1 MDVAEYL
8 SHRVASTAE
17 PPDEVSL
24 PDGVIDASFGEPDP
38 ALFPLDLIRDAAS
51 AVLAA
56 PSAALQY
63 SPLRGHTNLIE
74 AVATWTRPQ
83 AEPAEMVLTSGSIP
97 ALLLLTHAM
106 VDPGDTVLFED
117 PGYFRASAILRAH
130 GANLLPLRHTRDG
143 LDLDAMRHALPTG
156 RTLRSFAYV
165 HPSFQNPSGYTWS
178 LEERREFLAFCAQRG
193 IVVVED
199 TAYDELWCAEPPPPS
214 LRSLADGHPVIQIGT
229 LSKIIAPG
237 MGVGWII
244 APAALASVLVD
255 NRVEFGGVGG
265 LTSAMAAAV
274 LRDARFGT
282 HVRDMRREYAERCRR
297 FADGVRYIPELADWS
312 PPGGG
317 YYAWLPLPETVSDD
331 CFARV
336 ALSAGLRVLEGRH
349 FFQPSD
355 RERDFVRLTF
365 GRLAPQAVD
374 RAVSRLATTY
384 RRIGGR

>member
-1 MDVAEYL
+1 
-8 SHRVASTAE
+8 
-17 PPDEVSL
+17 
-24 PDGVIDASFGEPDP
+24 
-38 ALFPLDLIRDAAS
+38 
-51 AVLAA
+51 
-56 PSAALQY
+56 
-63 SPLRGHTNLIE
+63 
-74 AVATWTRPQ
+74 
-83 AEPAEMVLTSGSIP
+83 
-97 ALLLLTHAM
+97 
-106 VDPGDTVLFED
+106 
-117 PGYFRASAILRAH
+117 
-130 GANLLPLRHTRDG
+130 
-143 LDLDAMRHALPTG
+143 
-156 RTLRSFAYV
+156 
-165 HPSFQNPSGYTWS
+165 
-178 LEERREFLAFCAQRG
+178 
-193 IVVVED
+193 
-199 TAYDELWCAEPPPPS
+199 
-214 LRSLADGHPVIQIGT
+214 
-229 LSKIIAPG
+229 
-237 MGVGWII
+237 
-244 APAALASVLVD
+244 
-255 NRVEFGGVGG
+255 
-265 LTSAMAAAV
+265 MAAAV

>member
-1 MDVAEYL
+1 MTEYL

-38 ALFPLDLIRDAAS
+38 GLFPLDLIRDAAS
-51 AVLAA
+51 AVLSA

-63 SPLRGHTNLIE
+63 SPLRGHTDLIE
-74 AVATWTRPQ
+74 TVAAWMRPE
-83 AEPAEMVLTSGSIP
+83 AEPAETVLTSGSIP

-143 LDLDAMRHALPTG
+143 LDLDAVRHALPAG
-156 RTLRSFAYV
+156 RTRRSFAYV

-178 LEERREFLAFCAQRG
+178 LEERREFLAFCARRG

-199 TAYDELWCAEPPPPS
+199 TAYDELWCDEPPPPS

-274 LRDARFGT
+274 LRDARFGSY
-282 HVRDMRREYAERCRR
+282 VGDMRRAYAERCHR
-297 FADGVRYIPELADWS
+297 FAHGVRSIPELVNW
-312 PPGGG
+312 PPPSGG
-317 YYAWLPLPETVSDD
+317 YYAWLPLPRGVSDD

-336 ALSAGLRVLEGRH
+336 ALTAGLRVLEGRH
-349 FFQPSD
+349 FFQTSD
-355 RERDFVRLTF
+355 HERDFVRLTF

-374 RAVSRLATTY
+374 GAVSRLATAY